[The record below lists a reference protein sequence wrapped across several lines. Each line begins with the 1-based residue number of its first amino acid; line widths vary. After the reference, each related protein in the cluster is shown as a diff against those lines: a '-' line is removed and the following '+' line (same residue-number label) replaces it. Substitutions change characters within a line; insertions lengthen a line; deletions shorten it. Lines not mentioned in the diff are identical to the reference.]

1 MHKKIIDYL
10 ILSLLVL
17 FSNSCSD
24 NDNNNDDENT
34 ETSVVGYWSGE
45 IGYTCSNGEHHVKNG
60 VIVFEE
66 DGAGIL
72 LEKGEEPDEFN
83 YELEQENNNIIIL
96 FKKGKRIKVKIKEQA
111 KDKLTFTEKCASCG
125 KEVVMQ
131 VVRKEPIRSIHVSS
145 TLAYEEIF
153 ALHYDEQDRISAI
166 DYKHID
172 TDGEGDDS
180 EGTVNI
186 SYDTNKISVTNA
198 LLSDHTLYSI
208 DFTLNNK
215 GWATKAV
222 CSYQN
227 SDNDYSGTG
236 TLNFVYDSNEHL
248 KSISYLYQ
256 NSSIDGE
263 LTGIVS
269 ATWSDN
275 LLLKMAA
282 ADSDQTVIDY
292 LDGLVPVLS
301 INLPY
306 FMIYRYDDD
315 IVSCG
320 NDNVVLCY
328 ASILNILGKAPQK
341 LMSKIENGN
350 DDWWSKFYFNYVWQ
364 DNRLATINE
373 HSNYGGDDVSGEE
386 YDTQINISYY

>member
-17 FSNSCSD
+17 FANSCSD
-24 NDNNNDDENT
+24 NDNNNDNENT
-34 ETSVVGYWSGE
+34 KTSIVGYWSGE
-45 IGYTCSNGEHHVKNG
+45 IGYTCSSGEHTVKNG
-60 VIVFEE
+60 IIVFEE
-66 DGAGIL
+66 DGTGIL
-72 LEKGEEPDEFN
+72 IEQGESPAEFN

-96 FKKGKRIKVKIKEQA
+96 FKKGKRNNVKIKEQT
-111 KDKLTFTEKCASCG
+111 KDKLTFSEKCASCG

-153 ALHYDEQDRISAI
+153 ALHYDEHERISAI

-186 SYDTNKISVTNA
+186 SYDINKIRVTNA
-198 LLSDHTLYSI
+198 LLSDHTLYLI

-248 KSISYLYQ
+248 KSISYSYQ
-256 NSSIDGE
+256 NTSIAGQ
-263 LTGIVS
+263 LTGTVS

-275 LLLKMAA
+275 LLLKMGTAG
-282 ADSDQTVIDY
+282 SDQTVIEY
-292 LDGLVPVLS
+292 LDGLVPDLS

-306 FMIYRYDDD
+306 FMMYRYDDD

-328 ASILNILGKAPQK
+328 ASILNLLGKAPQK

-350 DDWWSKFYFNYVWQ
+350 DNWWDKFYFNYEWQ
-364 DNRLATINE
+364 DNRLVTINE
-373 HSNYGGDDVSGEE
+373 HSNYDGDDVSGEE

>member
-17 FSNSCSD
+17 FANSCSD
-24 NDNNNDDENT
+24 NDNNNDNENSI
-34 ETSVVGYWSGE
+34 TSVVGYWSGE
-45 IGYTCSNGEHHVKNG
+45 IGYTCSSGEHTVKNG

-66 DGAGIL
+66 DGTGIL
-72 LEKGEEPDEFN
+72 IEQGESPAEFN

-96 FKKGKRIKVKIKEQA
+96 FKKGKRNNVKIKEQT
-111 KDKLTFTEKCASCG
+111 KDKLTFSEKCASCG
-125 KEVVMQ
+125 KEVVMK

-153 ALHYDEQDRISAI
+153 ALHYDEHERISAI

-186 SYDTNKISVTNA
+186 SYDSNKIRVTNA
-198 LLSDHTLYSI
+198 LLSDHTLYLI

-248 KSISYLYQ
+248 KSISYSYQ
-256 NSSIDGE
+256 NTSIVE
-263 LTGIVS
+263 QLTGTVS

-275 LLLKMAA
+275 LLLKMAV
-282 ADSDQTVIDY
+282 ADSDHTVIDY
-292 LDGLVPVLS
+292 LDGLVPDLS

-306 FMIYRYDDD
+306 FMMFRYDDD

-328 ASILNILGKAPQK
+328 ASILNLLGKAPQK
-341 LMSKIENGN
+341 LMNKIENGN
-350 DDWWSKFYFNYVWQ
+350 DDWWNKFYFNYEWQ
-364 DNRLATINE
+364 DNRLVTINE
-373 HSNYGGDDVSGEE
+373 HSNYDGDDVSGEE

>member
-17 FSNSCSD
+17 FANSCSD
-24 NDNNNDDENT
+24 NDNNNDNENSI
-34 ETSVVGYWSGE
+34 TSVVGYWSGE
-45 IGYTCSNGEHHVKNG
+45 IGYTCSSGEHTVKNG

-66 DGAGIL
+66 DGTGIL
-72 LEKGEEPDEFN
+72 IEQGESPAEFN

-96 FKKGKRIKVKIKEQA
+96 FKKGKRNNVKIKEQT
-111 KDKLTFTEKCASCG
+111 KDKLTFSEKCASCG
-125 KEVVMQ
+125 KEVVMK

-153 ALHYDEQDRISAI
+153 ALHYDEHERISAI

-186 SYDTNKISVTNA
+186 SYDSNKIRVTNA
-198 LLSDHTLYSI
+198 LLSDHTLYTI
-208 DFTLNNK
+208 DFILNNK

-222 CSYQN
+222 CSYRN

-236 TLNFVYDSNEHL
+236 MLNFVYDSNEHL
-248 KSISYLYQ
+248 KSISYSYQ
-256 NSSIDGE
+256 NTSIVE
-263 LTGIVS
+263 QLTGTVS

-275 LLLKMAA
+275 LLLKMAV
-282 ADSDQTVIDY
+282 ADSDHTVIDY
-292 LDGLVPVLS
+292 LDGLVPDLS

-306 FMIYRYDDD
+306 FMMFRYDDD

-328 ASILNILGKAPQK
+328 ASILNLLGKAPQK
-341 LMSKIENGN
+341 LMNKIENGN
-350 DDWWSKFYFNYVWQ
+350 DDWWNKFYFNYVWQ
-364 DNRLATINE
+364 DNRLVTINE
-373 HSNYGGDDVSGEE
+373 HSNYDGDDVSGEE

>member
-17 FSNSCSD
+17 FANSCSD

-66 DGAGIL
+66 DGAGII
-72 LEKGEEPDEFN
+72 LEKGEEPNEFN

-96 FKKGKRIKVKIKEQA
+96 FKRGKRIKVKIKEQA
-111 KDKLTFTEKCASCG
+111 KDKLAFTEKCASCG

-180 EGTVNI
+180 EGIVNI
-186 SYDTNKISVTNA
+186 SYGTNKISVTNA

-256 NSSIDGE
+256 NSSIVGQ
-263 LTGIVS
+263 LTGTVS

-275 LLLKMAA
+275 LLLKMGT
-282 ADSDQTVIDY
+282 ADLDQTVIDY
-292 LDGLVPVLS
+292 LDGLVPDLS

-306 FMIYRYDDD
+306 FMMYRYDDD

-328 ASILNILGKAPQK
+328 ASILNLLGKAPQK
-341 LMSKIENGN
+341 LMSKLENGN
-350 DDWWSKFYFNYVWQ
+350 DDWWDKFYFNYVWQ
-364 DNRLATINE
+364 DNRLVTINE
-373 HSNYGGDDVSGEE
+373 HSNNGGDDVSGEE

>member
-1 MHKKIIDYL
+1 MHKKIINYL

-17 FSNSCSD
+17 FANSCSD
-24 NDNNNDDENT
+24 NDNNNDNENT
-34 ETSVVGYWSGE
+34 ETSFVGYWSGE
-45 IGYTCSNGEHHVKNG
+45 MGYTCSNGEHHVKKG

-66 DGAGIL
+66 DGTGIL
-72 LEKGEEPDEFN
+72 LEKGEEPAEFN
-83 YELEQENNNIIIL
+83 YELEQENMNIIIS
-96 FKKGKRIKVKIKEQA
+96 FKKGKRNKIKINEQE
-111 KDKLTFTEKCASCG
+111 KDKMTFSEKCASCG
-125 KEVVMQ
+125 KEVVMK

-153 ALHYDEQDRISAI
+153 ALHYDEQERISAI
-166 DYKHID
+166 DYKLID

-186 SYDTNKISVTNA
+186 SYDSNKIRVTNA

-215 GWATKAV
+215 GWASKAV

-236 TLNFVYDSNEHL
+236 TLNFAYDSNEHL
-248 KSISYLYQ
+248 KSISYSYQ
-256 NSSIDGE
+256 NSSIVGQ
-263 LTGIVS
+263 LTGTVI

-275 LLLKMAA
+275 LLLKMGT

-292 LDGLVPVLS
+292 LDGLVPDLS

-306 FMIYRYDDD
+306 FMMYRYDDD

-328 ASILNILGKAPQK
+328 ASILNLLGKAPQK

-350 DDWWSKFYFNYVWQ
+350 DDWWDKFYFNYEWQ
-364 DNRLATINE
+364 DNRLVTINE
-373 HSNYGGDDVSGEE
+373 HSNYDGDDVSGEE